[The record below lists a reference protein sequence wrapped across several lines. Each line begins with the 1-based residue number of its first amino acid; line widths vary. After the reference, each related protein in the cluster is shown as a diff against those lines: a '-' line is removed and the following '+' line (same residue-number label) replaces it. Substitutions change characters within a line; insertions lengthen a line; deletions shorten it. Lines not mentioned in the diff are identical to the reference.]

1 MKTNNVF
8 INPLTDFGF
17 KRVFASEENKD
28 ILIAFLNDCISD
40 HVGVIREIRFLSSE
54 HIGLAEAEKKL
65 IFDIYCTN
73 ERGQRFII
81 EMQRARQDYFADR
94 VITYISRIISNEA
107 SRGAHRYDIPPVYS
121 FNILDYN
128 APEFMGREEYFWAVH
143 LKDNQNRFFSKK
155 IILFFME
162 LSKFAAQF
170 PDEKSP
176 AYKWGYALKNMSRMS
191 LKDMPEEAGEFRK
204 LFEVCQMSSSQLW
217 KRMITRRASLNTR
230 MCRMPWSACAGT
242 RCKRALIKEY
252 NKVKKRS
259 YKRRI
264 TCWN

>member
-17 KRVFASEENKD
+17 KRVFASEENK
-28 ILIAFLNDCISD
+28 
-40 HVGVIREIRFLSSE
+40 
-54 HIGLAEAEKKL
+54 
-65 IFDIYCTN
+65 
-73 ERGQRFII
+73 
-81 EMQRARQDYFADR
+81 
-94 VITYISRIISNEA
+94 
-107 SRGAHRYDIPPVYS
+107 DIPPVYS

-143 LKDNQNRFFSKK
+143 LKDNQNRIFSKK

-176 AYKWGYALKNMSRMS
+176 AYKWGYALKHMSGMS

-204 LFEVCQMSSSQLW
+204 LFEVCQMSRLTTMEKNDYEKSIFEYEDVQDALEC
-217 KRMITRRASLNTR
+217 MRRHSLQEGYEQGMQQGVQQGILQGR
-230 MCRMPWSACAGT
+230 EE
-242 RCKRALIKEY
+242 ALLQTARNFLNLGVSLADVAKATGLSEEEILAHIGE
-252 NKVKKRS
+252 
-259 YKRRI
+259 
-264 TCWN
+264 TGE